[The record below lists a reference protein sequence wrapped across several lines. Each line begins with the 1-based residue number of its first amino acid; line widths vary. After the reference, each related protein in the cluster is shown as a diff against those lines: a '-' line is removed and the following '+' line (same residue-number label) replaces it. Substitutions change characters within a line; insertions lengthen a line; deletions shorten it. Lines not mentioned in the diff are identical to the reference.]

1 MTINLARHLLK
12 GLSFSDPTIVSIL
25 SNSVIHIVPVIDKAF
40 EQVIVIVFFVE
51 LLFLISIRILS
62 DLGRFQ

>member
-12 GLSFSDPTIVSIL
+12 GLSFSDPTIESIL

-40 EQVIVIVFFVE
+40 EQVIVIIFFIIV
-51 LLFLISIRILS
+51 
-62 DLGRFQ
+62 